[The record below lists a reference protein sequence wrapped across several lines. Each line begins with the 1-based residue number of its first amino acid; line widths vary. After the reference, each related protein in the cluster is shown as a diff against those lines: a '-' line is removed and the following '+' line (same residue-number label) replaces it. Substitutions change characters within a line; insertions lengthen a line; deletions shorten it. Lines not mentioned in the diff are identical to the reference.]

1 MITIIW
7 IIAILFL
14 VLWIL
19 TDDDNT
25 ILISA
30 IVVLVCVFAG
40 AYDKN
45 TSINDWWNN
54 QRINQKNWFINNQ
67 NWSGNVMINN

>member
-7 IIAILFL
+7 VIAILFL

-25 ILISA
+25 ILISG
-30 IVVLVCVFAG
+30 IVILICVFAG

-45 TSINDWWNN
+45 ISINDWWNN
-54 QRINQKNWFINNQ
+54 QNINQKDWFINHQ
-67 NWSGNVMINN
+67 NGSGNVMINN